1 MRKSILIALALIALP
16 MSVMA
21 QMIPLLPSGSKN
33 ELWLDPDRIYDYNQ
47 YEKSRWGVGLQY
59 DINFDTAS
67 KPTFKTLS
75 LSGYGAY
82 GYADQRFKWGVLAN
96 LQGASWRRSHTYVEF
111 FHDLTAEASRTL
123 FTPTLSILRSPAS
136 LLSRL
141 FSDTY
146 RFTLGFS
153 NRLSKHFYEGIELRL
168 SRERL
173 LHDDYGRI
181 LYPTYSEL
189 KDLNAYNFAELH
201 LTLFHVLGLSGKVTL
216 GAYNTDNDKDGEFFV
231 RTQLEYD
238 RTIKYYFL
246 VFQLFGQGGWVGG
259 SRVPYS
265 RMYDLGGSWGCPLG
279 LNHTLLTVRPNEF
292 TTSLFA
298 MINLK
303 VTTREPLFVY
313 YNNLVALGT
322 SPSPFLLCNGAWGT
336 SFDDFYLAPEKGIGE
351 VGAGIDGLLVWGL
364 VDWGLGVVYRL
375 TPASAVYHLTEPKNN
390 FALFFTATLEL

>member
-1 MRKSILIALALIALP
+1 MIALTLIALP
-16 MSVMA
+16 MSAMA

-47 YEKSRWGVGLQY
+47 YEKSRWGLGLQY

-75 LSGYGAY
+75 LSAYGAY
-82 GYADQRFKWGVLAN
+82 GYADQHFKWGVFAD
-96 LQGASWRRSHTYVEF
+96 LQGASRRQSHTYIEF
-111 FHDLTAEASRTL
+111 FHDLTADASRTL
-123 FTPTLSILRSPAS
+123 FTPNLSILRSPAS
-136 LLSRL
+136 FMSRL

-153 NRLSKHFYEGIELRL
+153 NRPTKNLFESIELRL

-173 LHDDYGRI
+173 LHDDYGEI
-181 LYPTYSEL
+181 FYPTYSEL
-189 KDLNAYNFAELH
+189 KDLAAYNFAELN
-201 LTLFHVLGLSGKVTL
+201 LTLFHVLGLSGRVTL

-238 RTIKYYFL
+238 RTISYYFL
-246 VFQLFGQGGWVGG
+246 KFQIFGQGGWVGG

-279 LNHTLLTVRPNEF
+279 LNHTLLTARPNEF
-292 TTSLFA
+292 TASLFA
-298 MINLK
+298 MVNMKL
-303 VTTREPLFVY
+303 TTRNPLFEY
-313 YNNLVALGT
+313 YNNIIALGT

-336 SFDDFYLAPEKGIGE
+336 SFDDFYLAPEKGFGE
-351 VGAGIDGLLVWGL
+351 VGAGIDGLLVWGM
-364 VDWGLGVVYRL
+364 VDWGIGVVYRL
-375 TPASAVYHLTEPKNN
+375 TPASADYHFTDPKNN